1 MTARNGAGSAV
12 APKPPRVRLAIAED
26 HAVVA
31 EALATML
38 GFAEHIEIVGIVA
51 SGSAIVDLDAE
62 VVPDVTLMDV
72 KLEGINGI
80 EATRAIVGA
89 RPEARVV
96 VLTMHDDPDTVTKAM
111 AAGAVG
117 FLPKNA
123 TRTELVA
130 AIDAVARGEGYL
142 HSSVTRTFLDRV
154 GPLADRSLSAERLT
168 DRERDVLEHLVEGA
182 STREIAEAL
191 IVSDETVKS
200 HLAHIYQKLGAKDRA
215 HAVAL
220 ALRQGLVQ

>member
-1 MTARNGAGSAV
+1 MTSGFEPAAAV
-12 APKPPRVRLAIAED
+12 GDQHIRLAIAED

-31 EALATML
+31 DALATML
-38 GFAEHIEIVGIVA
+38 GFADHIEIVGVVA
-51 SGSAIVDLDAE
+51 SGSAIVDLDAALL
-62 VVPDVTLMDV
+62 PDVTLMDV
-72 KLEGINGI
+72 TLQGINGI
-80 EATRAIVGA
+80 EATRAIVAA
-89 RPEARVV
+89 RPEARVL
-96 VLTMHDDPDTVTKAM
+96 VLTMHDDADTVTSAM

-123 TRTELVA
+123 TRSELVT
-130 AIDAVARGEGYL
+130 AIGAVARGEGYL

-168 DRERDVLEHLVEGA
+168 DREHQVLEHLVEGA

-191 IVSDETVKS
+191 IVSEETVKS
-200 HLAHIYQKLGAKDRA
+200 HLTHIYQKLQARDRV

-220 ALRQGLVQ
+220 ALRRGLVQ